1 MAFADLARFI
11 TSDMRI
17 DHIELLA
24 RALGLLL
31 LPGAVLAASGEEIYK
46 TRCSLCHDSGSGQ
59 APRISD
65 REEWSARLARGRDAL
80 VQSAIRGVPN
90 SAMTPRGGHADLSDA
105 EVAAAVTYLLDRSGA
120 KPSAAKPAPAA
131 RKPAAIVVR
140 EDSAVVADV
149 GEALER
155 ARILGVKVE
164 SLKGEVTLRGFVADG
179 KQAREAEAL
188 AWTVPGVRTIVN
200 DLIPA
205 SLFEWD

>member
-1 MAFADLARFI
+1 MFK
-11 TSDMRI
+11 RI

-31 LPGAVLAASGEEIYK
+31 LPGAVLAASGEDIYK

-131 RKPAAIVVR
+131 RKPAIVVR

-149 GEALER
+149 SEALER
-155 ARILGVKVE
+155 ARIPGVKVE

-179 KQAREAEAL
+179 KQAREAEAVV
-188 AWTVPGVRTIVN
+188 WTVPGVRTIVN

-205 SLFEWD
+205 SLFEFD